1 MRFHC
6 RDKYGISKMT
16 FGKRFSAHNN
26 RMPAVVERTCVR
38 CCGTG
43 HIRERGNRI
52 VCVACAGRG
61 RMTLEAKR
69 AS

>member
-1 MRFHC
+1 
-6 RDKYGISKMT
+6 MT
-16 FGKRFSAHNN
+16 FGKRFSVHND
-26 RMPAVVERTCVR
+26 RTSTVIEHTCVR

-61 RMTLEAKR
+61 RTSAEVKR